1 MWNGLQGGKGG
12 ESEKERKRARGR
24 KVKRVRTKKKQNINR
39 TIESSSRCCDSTSPW
54 IPEVIARRA
63 PTRSPRASMLR
74 SFSRSRDS
82 GSACWKKKSFRGGRE
97 REFLRK
103 FRGRGSEVEGEK
115 SNAIASSSF
124 QRRFSSLS
132 LSIYLSISLSPS
144 FQMKQTCCC
153 EPGGAPKSGARRPPF
168 IRKREESGGKIKK
181 KKRT

>member
-1 MWNGLQGGKGG
+1 MQGGKGG

-82 GSACWKKKSFRGGRE
+82 GSACWKKKSFRGERE
-97 REFLRK
+97 RVFEKVSRSGLR
-103 FRGRGSEVEGEK
+103 VEG
-115 SNAIASSSF
+115 
-124 QRRFSSLS
+124 
-132 LSIYLSISLSPS
+132 
-144 FQMKQTCCC
+144 
-153 EPGGAPKSGARRPPF
+153 
-168 IRKREESGGKIKK
+168 
-181 KKRT
+181 